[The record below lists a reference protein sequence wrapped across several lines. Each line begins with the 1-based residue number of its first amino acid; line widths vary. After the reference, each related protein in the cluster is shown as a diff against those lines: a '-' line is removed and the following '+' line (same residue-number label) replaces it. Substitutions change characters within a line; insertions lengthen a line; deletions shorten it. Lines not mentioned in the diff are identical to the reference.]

1 MRILD
6 GGERDGDAKTT
17 RRVTRYTTHL
27 EERLRRMEERERKR
41 ERERERER
49 TAQPAVCVAHRVEEE
64 EEEEVVESDTRE
76 QRPRGLVQVSG
87 TRVCV
92 CVCVC
97 VNTFLT
103 FWIAWTQDAS
113 SSSSDDDTQ
122 IWKTSSKKAK
132 RTHERKSTLAE
143 VLLHGEGV
151 RNQAPEN
158 RSPPA
163 SEGLSEGY
171 CGAYHLAA
179 DAPIDVTLPPS
190 ASGMMVGREHRRH
203 HTWRRRARF
212 GQQP

>member
-1 MRILD
+1 MPVDRRQKKADGKKTEKIRTGETGGNKVPPERKGRRTKMRILD

-97 VNTFLT
+97 V
-103 FWIAWTQDAS
+103 
-113 SSSSDDDTQ
+113 
-122 IWKTSSKKAK
+122 
-132 RTHERKSTLAE
+132 
-143 VLLHGEGV
+143 
-151 RNQAPEN
+151 
-158 RSPPA
+158 
-163 SEGLSEGY
+163 
-171 CGAYHLAA
+171 
-179 DAPIDVTLPPS
+179 
-190 ASGMMVGREHRRH
+190 
-203 HTWRRRARF
+203 
-212 GQQP
+212 

>member
-41 ERERERER
+41 KRERER

-92 CVCVC
+92 CV
-97 VNTFLT
+97 
-103 FWIAWTQDAS
+103 
-113 SSSSDDDTQ
+113 
-122 IWKTSSKKAK
+122 
-132 RTHERKSTLAE
+132 
-143 VLLHGEGV
+143 
-151 RNQAPEN
+151 
-158 RSPPA
+158 
-163 SEGLSEGY
+163 
-171 CGAYHLAA
+171 
-179 DAPIDVTLPPS
+179 
-190 ASGMMVGREHRRH
+190 
-203 HTWRRRARF
+203 
-212 GQQP
+212 